1 MSMSLNNVLII
12 FVKYPE
18 PGFVKTRLAE
28 KIGKDKAAFLYR
40 LFVEAILARTDDIG
54 FRRIIFCYPPKKI
67 HGFRDWLGDNEVYF
81 QEGDTL
87 GERLS
92 NAFEVTFKNGAR
104 RIVAIGTDSPT
115 IDKKVILEAFKELDA
130 KECVIGP
137 AQDGGYYLIGLSRLH
152 KEIFKDINWSTKDV
166 FSQTKDKVNKLGL
179 EFSILNKEIDI
190 DSFDDLLVLKN
201 RLKSLYKIN
210 PIGLTP
216 IINYLQQ
223 TTIL

>member
-1 MSMSLNNVLII
+1 MTASLNNVLII

-40 LFVEAILARTDDIG
+40 LFVETILARTEDIG
-54 FRRIIFCYPPKKI
+54 FRRIIFCHPPEKSQ
-67 HGFRDWLGDNEVYF
+67 GFKDWLGDNEVYF
-81 QEGDTL
+81 QKGDTL

-92 NAFEVTFKNGAR
+92 NAFEFIFEKGAKR
-104 RIVAIGTDSPT
+104 VIAIGSDSPT
-115 IDKKVILEAFKELDA
+115 IDGKLIIKAFNKLES

-137 AQDGGYYLIGLSRLH
+137 AQDGGYYLIGLSHFHR
-152 KEIFKDINWSTKDV
+152 EIFKDINWSTKDV

-179 EFSILNKEIDI
+179 EFSILDKEIDI
-190 DSFDDLLVLKN
+190 DSFDDLLVLKD
-201 RLKSLYKIN
+201 RLKDAYKTN

-216 IINYLQQ
+216 LLNFLD
-223 TTIL
+223 